1 VSTEESW
8 PDIMYA
14 TIDSV
19 GIDESPKPNN
29 KPIMAMLFVIY
40 LSITTFF
47 VMNLFDTVIVSKFSE
62 EIKKKEGSLNF
73 TEE

>member
-1 VSTEESW
+1 
-8 PDIMYA
+8 MYA

-19 GIDESPKPNN
+19 DVDYSPKVNN
-29 KPIMAMLFVIY
+29 RPLISLLFVGY

-47 VMNLFDTVIVSKFSE
+47 VMNLFDTVIVDKFSE
-62 EIKKKEGSLNF
+62 EIKKREGSHNF